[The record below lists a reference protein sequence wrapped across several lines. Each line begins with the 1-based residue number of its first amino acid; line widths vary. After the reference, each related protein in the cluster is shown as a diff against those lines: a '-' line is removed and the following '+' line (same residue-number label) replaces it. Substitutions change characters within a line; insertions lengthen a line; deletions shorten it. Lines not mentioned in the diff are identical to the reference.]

1 MSIALNPR
9 PLDAQALEPFATQ
22 MISPNGAPRPVP
34 AVLERGD
41 VAGAHAFTI
50 LCPQPVSGPVTIAAL
65 ERHPHSTQSFLPI
78 QAGRWLVVV
87 APTAADGSPDLAGV
101 RAFIAG
107 PEDAIC
113 IGRNIWHAGLTVL
126 DRPAQFG
133 MIMWKAEN
141 GEDGVLHTLAEPLSI
156 VV

>member
-1 MSIALNPR
+1 MSIALKPR

-22 MISPNGAPRPVP
+22 LISPNGVPRLVP

-113 IGRNIWHAGLTVL
+113 IGRNVWHAGLTVL